1 MNTARP
7 GHLKKLA
14 FYVASALI
22 TTSLFQSCAH
32 SMEFLTSSIVPAAE
46 GSVKIK
52 IDKNN
57 NYKIELKVIRL
68 AAPTR
73 LDPQKNV
80 YVVWMKTEQN
90 GIKNIGELKTSGH
103 MLSKMLKSSLITVTP
118 YKPSGF
124 FITAE
129 NDANISDPIGQVVL
143 STGTR

>member
-1 MNTARP
+1 
-7 GHLKKLA
+7 
-14 FYVASALI
+14 
-22 TTSLFQSCAH
+22 
-32 SMEFLTSSIVPAAE
+32 
-46 GSVKIK
+46 
-52 IDKNN
+52 
-57 NYKIELKVIRL
+57 VIRL